1 VVYLVQE
8 PKSVLG
14 RSDLA
19 FSNLHI
25 ESVAMPCPMCLVA
38 KRKIEVFSAEEIRS
52 FEEHLF
58 YSHGM
63 VR

>member
-1 VVYLVQE
+1 MDPQ
-8 PKSVLG
+8 SVPG

-25 ESVAMPCPMCLVA
+25 ESIAMPCPMCLVA
-38 KRKIEVFSAEEIRS
+38 KRKIEIFSREEIRS

-58 YSHGM
+58 CSHGM
-63 VR
+63 TR